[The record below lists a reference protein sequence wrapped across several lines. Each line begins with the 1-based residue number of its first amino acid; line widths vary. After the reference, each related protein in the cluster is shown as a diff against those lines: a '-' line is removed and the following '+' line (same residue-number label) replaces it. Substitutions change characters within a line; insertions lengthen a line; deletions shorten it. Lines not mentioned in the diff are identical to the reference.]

1 MVGANSS
8 DGAAFDLSHLSPIAF
23 ECPCAGLDRPL
34 RIRAVFSTHCYT
46 DAYDPQ
52 KHLADAIC
60 ACDAFPNRPR
70 VFSALRHALSLRL
83 PEIVRSFPGVKVHQT
98 AQARNY
104 VYAAPVETIDGVYCV
119 FFMLQRNRT
128 DGADLRLTVESA
140 YPVSGAMA
148 RRKRP
153 NTIRFSVLALKIF
166 KRQPV
171 RFSSR

>member
-1 MVGANSS
+1 MSGSIPSGNAP
-8 DGAAFDLSHLSPIAF
+8 FDLSHLCPIKF
-23 ECPCAGLDRPL
+23 DCPCAGLEHPL
-34 RIRAVFSTHCYT
+34 RIRAVFSPHCYT

-52 KHLADAIC
+52 KHIVDAIC
-60 ACDAFPNRPR
+60 VYDAYPNRPR
-70 VFSALRHALSLRL
+70 VFSVLRYALSLQL

-104 VYAAPVETIDGVYCV
+104 VYAAPVETADGVYCV

-140 YPVSGAMA
+140 YPVVGAMA

-171 RFSSR
+171 RFSPR